1 MHHKT
6 LIAILVILILLGGS
20 FLFGMFVY
28 LMSSPNRDAHLFSK
42 GQVGLVTVEGGIYEP
57 LETIKELD
65 FYRKDDD
72 IKAVVIRIE
81 SPGGTVAAS
90 QELFGSIKRLA
101 EKKPVVASMGSVA
114 ASGGYY
120 IACGATRILANPGTI
135 TGSIGVRM
143 EHVEI
148 GNLLRWAMI
157 NHETLKSGKFKDIAS
172 PERPLTPEERT
183 ILEDMLIAIHKQFKE
198 TVASSRGIAIE
209 TVDKIA
215 DGRIYSG
222 EEAKNLGLVDQLGG
236 YSDAVNLAGELAHIE
251 GEPKVVEKYK
261 QRQWWVDRLMESAV
275 SHFKVTVLEGKQKL
289 EEPMLLYWGY

>member
-1 MHHKT
+1 MRHKL
-6 LIAILVILILLGGS
+6 LIAIIVILILLGGS

-42 GQVGLVTVEGGIYEP
+42 GQVGLVTVQGGIYEP

-65 FYRKDDD
+65 EYRKDDD

-90 QELFGSIKRLA
+90 QELFGAIKRLA
-101 EKKPVVASMGSVA
+101 EKKPAIASMGSIA

-120 IACGATRILANPGTI
+120 IACGATKILANPGTI

-143 EHVEI
+143 DHVEI
-148 GNLLRWAMI
+148 GNLLRWAKI

-172 PERPLTPEERT
+172 PDRPLTPEERNL
-183 ILEDMLIAIHKQFKE
+183 LEGMLKDIHAQFKKV
-198 TVASSRGIAIE
+198 VAESRGLSE
-209 TVDKIA
+209 EDVDRIA

-222 EEAKNLGLVDQLGG
+222 QEAQTLGLIDQLGG
-236 YSDAVNLAGELAHIE
+236 YSDAVALAGQLAKIE
-251 GEPKVVEKYK
+251 GEPMVVEKYK
-261 QRQWWVDRLMESAV
+261 KRHWAESFFDNAL
-275 SHFKVTVLEGKQKL
+275 SHLKFLTLEGKNTAEK
-289 EEPMLLYWGY
+289 PMLLYWGY